1 MGFVYLCDTKKSDTI
16 EIDYNWLESNPSFYS
31 LLWKCIDS
39 DETTNSIRFVAKDL
53 KYSNYIITINPNNTN
68 PNLSDLLKTKDWS
81 INELFL
87 IATIPYY
94 YYEENIFIIILA
106 YINSIITSLEDYQ
119 YALDNYIGKIQ
130 NKEWIDFMI
139 NTLNITIDPRI
150 YEYVDACT
158 YIEDNF
164 NYASFNNC
172 CYIFKY

>member
-16 EIDYNWLESNPSFYS
+16 EIDYNWLESNPSFYF

-119 YALDNYIGKIQ
+119 YALDNYMGKIR
-130 NKEWIDFMI
+130 NGEWIDFMI
-139 NTLNITIDPRI
+139 DTLGITIDPRI
-150 YEYVDACT
+150 DEYIDART

-164 NYASFNNC
+164 NYAIFNNC
-172 CYIFKY
+172 YYIFGY

>member
-16 EIDYNWLESNPSFYS
+16 KIDYNWLESNPSFYS

-53 KYSNYIITINPNNTN
+53 KYSNYIITINPNNIN
-68 PNLSDLLKTKDWS
+68 PNLFYLLKTKDWS
-81 INELFL
+81 ISELFL

-94 YYEENIFIIILA
+94 YHEENIFIIILA
-106 YINSIITSLEDYQ
+106 YSNSIITSLEDYQ

-130 NKEWIDFMI
+130 NQEWIDFMI

-172 CYIFKY
+172 CYIFGY